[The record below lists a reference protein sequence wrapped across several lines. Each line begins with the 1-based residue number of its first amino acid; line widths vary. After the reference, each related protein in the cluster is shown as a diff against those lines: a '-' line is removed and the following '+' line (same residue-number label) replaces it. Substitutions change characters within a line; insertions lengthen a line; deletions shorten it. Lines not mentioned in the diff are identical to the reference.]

1 MNNNLSKDDY
11 TYIGDV
17 PLGVSRAK
25 NQKAALLRAKDPNA
39 GKLIL
44 FVVGGITRGEAYRL

>member
-1 MNNNLSKDDY
+1 MPKDDY

-17 PLGVSRAK
+17 PLGISRDK

-44 FVVGGITRGEAYRL
+44 FVVGGITRGEVYRL